1 MDVAEDLA
9 GQLDFGPKFEQGLR
23 LMLDAIGE
31 AQNEAAPPLAPQQMA
46 LDLRDLAKLRG
57 RPPFYPYLGA
67 GVGRGAR
74 AMLADGRWVLD
85 FALGIGVH
93 LFGHGNLDLI
103 ETAIRAAA
111 SDIAMQGNL
120 IFNREY
126 FLLMQTLM
134 RYAPRGMD
142 RCWLALSGAD
152 ANENALKIVRQK
164 RGGRPG
170 VIAFTG
176 CFHGRTSAM
185 AEITD
190 RPDYRLG
197 QPSTFPVH
205 RVPFF
210 NRHEPDSAATT
221 LATVRDVIR
230 RDGDGVCAFIAE
242 LVQGEAGFITAPR
255 EFFVPIFEECRRAG
269 IPVWVDEIQ
278 TFARTGEL
286 FATDLLELADYVD
299 IITVGK
305 ALQGSAVMH
314 REGFAPDPGLVSGT
328 FSGATVAMAV
338 GRRIIEKLAGEGYLG
353 PAGRI
358 RQLERMTRAHLEEL
372 SRKHPGAISEINGVG
387 AMLSFRIGNGSLKA
401 TRAFIE
407 KCFRAGLV
415 LYYGGH
421 EPACIRLFLPAGD
434 LTDAELAEA
443 FEILDRCLRGA

>member
-1 MDVAEDLA
+1 M
-9 GQLDFGPKFEQGLR
+9 DFGIKFEQGLR
-23 LMLDAIGE
+23 LMLDAIGA
-31 AQNEAAPPLAPQQMA
+31 AQDAGAAPLSPQQMA
-46 LDLRDLAKLRG
+46 LETRDLGALRG
-57 RPPFYPYLGA
+57 RTPFYPYLGA

-103 ETAIRAAA
+103 ETALRAAA
-111 SDIAMQGNL
+111 SDLVMQGNL
-120 IFNREY
+120 VFNREY
-126 FLLMQTLM
+126 FLLMKTLM
-134 RYAPRGMD
+134 KHAPAGMEH
-142 RCWLALSGAD
+142 CWLALSGAD

-164 RGGRPG
+164 RDGRPG

-190 RPDYRLG
+190 RPDYRRG
-197 QPSTFPVH
+197 QPTTFPVH
-205 RVPFF
+205 LVPFF
-210 NRHEPDSAATT
+210 DRHKRDSVEVT
-221 LATVRDVIR
+221 LAAVRDVIR
-230 RDGDGVCAFIAE
+230 RDGDTIGALIVE
-242 LVQGEAGFITAPR
+242 LVQGEAGFVTAPR

-269 IPVWVDEIQ
+269 IPIWADEVQ

-286 FATDLLELADYVD
+286 FATDLLELAEYVD
-299 IITVGK
+299 VITIGK
-305 ALQGSAVMH
+305 CLQGSAVMF
-314 REGFAPDPGLVSGT
+314 RKSFAPDPGLISGT

-358 RQLERMTRAHLEEL
+358 RQLERLTRAHLEAL
-372 SRKHPGAISEINGVG
+372 ARQHPGAISEVDGVG
-387 AMLSFRIGNGSLKA
+387 AMLAFRIGDGSLKT
-401 TRAFIE
+401 TRAFID

-434 LTDAELAEA
+434 LTEAELGEA
-443 FEILDRCLRGA
+443 FAILDRCL